1 MKTRN
6 IIMSML
12 AAATMLLSSCT
23 AERPM
28 SEVKTDKGN
37 IRFSLSG
44 AIGSGKAA
52 APKQSSLSTRGSGL
66 PGTRAE
72 TQTTDEKKVTGLYA
86 VVFKDADNAVAT
98 GAKGGE
104 SETDT
109 FYKMFDVLSINNQ
122 TELHANTDYYFKV
135 EDNGHYF
142 ICFVANPGD
151 DMKTKLKA
159 LTTSSTVKEFKE
171 ILVDRQSPETKPGML
186 MTSEFIGAVSSM
198 GEETNLGTVP
208 LKRAMARID
217 IVNQADGITITKVV
231 FKNRSKQTVLIS
243 DNAAAFNN
251 AYLEATKEYNDV
263 NLEGNSKT
271 PTEYKEQIYSY
282 EQYGKDAEAP
292 SLEITYT
299 MEGQT
304 YLHVV
309 KFVTSATSEPITL
322 KRNTL
327 YKVVLSNPSATIR
340 FSLTTA
346 PWEEDETFHI
356 TRDELSAALAGTATP
371 GGDVVPHAPKKPDY
385 TTTAAG
391 DFMLKDGTT
400 VKPDDLQPAQQK
412 DVIGVVAY
420 LYKTE
425 NNARLKSG
433 VRDALAAKGV
443 AAPHGLV
450 MALKNASVSIAW
462 RTSNTQFGELKSTWK
477 DSYATGADGY
487 TLTTNVWK
495 ANKLDEFPAFKA
507 TKEYG
512 TKVPTP
518 VNTTGWYLPSAG
530 EWVDILGDKGLQAV
544 SKSITEDV
552 KNFSSDYKNWSG
564 AAKTA
569 ISILKKKMEKVGASN
584 FDPFYLGQ
592 WFWSSSECSSG
603 NAYIVDFNSGG
614 DFFYYNDR
622 RTCSICVQPIL
633 AF

>member
-1 MKTRN
+1 
-6 IIMSML
+6 MSIL

-23 AERPM
+23 AERPK

-37 IRFSLSG
+37 IIRFSLSG

-52 APKQSSLSTRGSGL
+52 APKQSSLSTRGGGL

-72 TQTTDEKKVTGLYA
+72 IQTADEKKVTGLYA

-243 DNAAAFNN
+243 DNADAFKND
-251 AYLEATKEYNDV
+251 YLEATKEYNDV
-263 NLEGNSKT
+263 NLAGNSKT

-282 EQYGKDAEAP
+282 EQYGKDADAP

-299 MEGQT
+299 MDGQS

-309 KFVTSATSEPITL
+309 KFVTAKTKEPITL
-322 KRNTL
+322 KRNNL
-327 YKVVLSNPSATIR
+327 YKVVLSNPSATIK
-340 FSLTTA
+340 FSLATA
-346 PWEEDETFHI
+346 PWEEDETFQV
-356 TRDELSAALAGTATP
+356 TRNELSNKLAGMITP
-371 GGDVVPHAPKKPDY
+371 GGDIVPPAAKKHDY

-400 VKPDDLQPAQQK
+400 VKPDALKPEQQN
-412 DVIGVVAY
+412 DVIGIVAY
-420 LYKTE
+420 MYKTE
-425 NNARLKSG
+425 SNARLRNG
-433 VRDALAAKGV
+433 VKEALKEKGV

-450 MALKNASVSIAW
+450 MALKNAADGNKVQCRTENIAVE
-462 RTSNTQFGELKSTWK
+462 TSFPSSFK
-477 DSYATGADGY
+477 DMYDKGVDGY
-487 TLTTNVWK
+487 TLTK
-495 ANKLDEFPAFKA
+495 RIKDQFGSSLDKFPAFKA
-507 TKEYG
+507 ALEY
-512 TKVPTP
+512 TAPTF
-518 VNTTGWYLPSAG
+518 NESTGWYLPSES
-530 EWVDILGDKGLQAV
+530 EWLDMLADNGLKVFPDGKLAEA
-544 SKSITEDV
+544 KAKD
-552 KNFSSDYKNWSG
+552 DSG
-564 AAKTA
+564 NISFGIIAQKVADNLKAKF
-569 ISILKKKMEKVGASN
+569 EKVGTSN
-584 FDPFYLGQ
+584 FDAFALSKGY
-592 WFWSSSECSSG
+592 WSSSEKSSED
-603 NAYIVDFNSGG
+603 AYYVYFHVDGFFN
-614 DFFYYNDR
+614 FNYNERTRTYYVR
-622 RTCSICVQPIL
+622 PIL

>member
-1 MKTRN
+1 
-6 IIMSML
+6 MSIL

-23 AERPM
+23 AERPK

-37 IRFSLSG
+37 IIRFSLSG

-52 APKQSSLSTRGSGL
+52 APKQSSLSTRGGGL

-72 TQTTDEKKVTGLYA
+72 IQTADEKKVTGLYA

-186 MTSEFIGAVSSM
+186 MTSEFIGAMSSM

-243 DNAAAFNN
+243 DNADAFKND
-251 AYLEATKEYNDV
+251 YLEATKEYNDV
-263 NLEGNSKT
+263 NLVGSSKP

-282 EQYGKDAEAP
+282 HQYGKDADAP

-299 MEGQT
+299 MDGQS

-309 KFVTSATSEPITL
+309 KFVTAKTKEPITL
-322 KRNTL
+322 KRNNL
-327 YKVVLSNPSATIR
+327 YKVVLSNPSATIK
-340 FSLTTA
+340 FSLATA
-346 PWEEDETFHI
+346 PWEEDETFQV
-356 TRDELSAALAGTATP
+356 TRNELSNKLAGMITP
-371 GGDVVPHAPKKPDY
+371 GGDIVPPAAKKHDY

-400 VKPDDLQPAQQK
+400 VKPDALKPEQQN
-412 DVIGVVAY
+412 DVIGIVAY
-420 LYKTE
+420 MYKTE
-425 NNARLKSG
+425 SNARLRNG
-433 VRDALAAKGV
+433 VKEALKEKGV
-443 AAPHGLV
+443 AEPHGLV
-450 MALKNASVSIAW
+450 MALKNAADGNKVQW
-462 RTSNTQFGELKSTWK
+462 RTENTAVETSFPSSFK
-477 DSYATGADGY
+477 DMYDKGVDGY
-487 TLTTNVWK
+487 TLTK
-495 ANKLDEFPAFKA
+495 RIKDQFGSSLDKFPAFKA
-507 TKEYG
+507 ALEY
-512 TKVPTP
+512 TAPTF
-518 VNTTGWYLPSAG
+518 NESTGWYLPSES
-530 EWVDILGDKGLQAV
+530 EWLDMLADNGLKVFQDGLFAEAKAKDD
-544 SKSITEDV
+544 SG
-552 KNFSSDYKNWSG
+552 NFSFGMIAQEVADNLN
-564 AAKTA
+564 AKF
-569 ISILKKKMEKVGASN
+569 EKVGASN
-584 FDPFYLGQ
+584 FDAFVLDKEC
-592 WFWSSSECSSG
+592 WSSSEKSSIY
-603 NAYIVDFNSGG
+603 AYYWYFTDIGFFNFG
-614 DFFYYNDR
+614 YNER
-622 RTCSICVQPIL
+622 TRTCYVRPIL